1 MKRCWIVVAAALVGC
16 GGAKEE
22 PKTADIPEA
31 PAATGSAAPSA
42 EASSAPVETANPDR
56 LALGRAKFEKVCAA
70 CHKADGSGQIG
81 PSLSDATWTH
91 GGTPADIAAIIKKGN
106 PSKGMP
112 GFGTLLSEEEQAAVT
127 AYVVSLTPAK

>member
-31 PAATGSAAPSA
+31 PAAISAAPSA
-42 EASSAPVETANPDR
+42 EASGAPTEIASPDR
-56 LALGRAKFEKVCAA
+56 LTLGRATFEKVCAA

-81 PSLSDATWTH
+81 PSLSDATWIN
-91 GGTPADIAAIIKKGN
+91 GATPANIAAIIKKGN

-127 AYVVSLTPAK
+127 AFVVSLSAPK